1 MVSCDYHT
9 YVGGFVVDTL
19 LPDGPM
25 LLEQGLDATD
35 GGACKAPRPLDPT
48 FAVDWVINRQLDKFA
63 KPLGFDPGASDI
75 IACDMFEAI
84 ATPGT
89 IMALLK
95 SINLASVNTLERGD
109 TSGGRGGCGIFT

>member
-1 MVSCDYHT
+1 
-9 YVGGFVVDTL
+9 
-19 LPDGPM
+19 
-25 LLEQGLDATD
+25 
-35 GGACKAPRPLDPT
+35 
-48 FAVDWVINRQLDKFA
+48 
-63 KPLGFDPGASDI
+63 
-75 IACDMFEAI
+75 MFEAI